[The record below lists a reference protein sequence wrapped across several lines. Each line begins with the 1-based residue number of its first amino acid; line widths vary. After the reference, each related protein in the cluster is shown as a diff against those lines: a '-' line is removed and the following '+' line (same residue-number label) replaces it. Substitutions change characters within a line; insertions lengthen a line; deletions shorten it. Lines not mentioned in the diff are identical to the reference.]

1 MIKNKDFSVRF
12 RLKFHKNRY
21 MEINVRHHMKRK
33 LLGGN
38 YNLKKDPECELP
50 TKTKTN
56 EFESAA
62 LENLGGSIAFVR
74 GGNLY
79 EDNE

>member
-1 MIKNKDFSVRF
+1 MSS
-12 RLKFHKNRY
+12 
-21 MEINVRHHMKRK
+21 MKRK

-38 YNLKKDPECELP
+38 YDLKKDPECELP

>member
-1 MIKNKDFSVRF
+1 
-12 RLKFHKNRY
+12 
-21 MEINVRHHMKRK
+21 MKRK
-33 LLGGN
+33 LLNGN
-38 YNLKKDPECELP
+38 YDLKKDPEYELP

-62 LENLGGSIAFVR
+62 LENLGGSISFVR